1 MTYRVTISA
10 QAEAD
15 LRGIYEYIVFK
26 LRSTINAAGQLERLE
41 KAINGLDTMPERYPL
56 YGAGKWAERGL
67 RKMPVDNYLVYY
79 IPDKDAL
86 TVTVIRV
93 LYGGTDVKRKLES
106 ETQSQ

>member
-15 LRGIYEYIVFK
+15 LRGIYEYIAFK

-41 KAINGLDTMPERYPL
+41 KAINGLDSMPERYAL
-56 YGAGKWAERGL
+56 YGKGKWAERGL

-79 IPDKDAL
+79 IPDRDTL
-86 TVTVIRV
+86 TVNVIRV
-93 LYGGTDVKRKLES
+93 LYGGMDVKQGMEGS
-106 ETQSQ
+106 TQSQ